1 MTTTDENQTTVTE
14 LPAIV
19 EPLEV
24 MPTGES
30 NRPLIAGDV
39 VTDIHY
45 AELLQKIRNSLSK
58 FQMDFQAKR
67 PVAQEILQ
75 ESQTK
80 FTEIMG
86 IINHRL
92 QHAEADRA
100 KLEAEIVEL
109 RSNLSAATTETNRIL
124 KQMAAVQAEKTA
136 IEAGLKKTVGE
147 AQLREQ
153 EVTIL
158 KSELD
163 KANAMVEVAVA
174 EKNKFEKKLNQFQEQ
189 WDKYVSGS

>member
-14 LPAIV
+14 QSAIA
-19 EPLEV
+19 EPLEAI
-24 MPTGES
+24 PTGEPNWPS
-30 NRPLIAGDV
+30 IAGDV
-39 VTDIHY
+39 VTDIQY

-109 RSNLSAATTETNRIL
+109 RSNLIAATTETNRIL

-136 IEAGLKKTVGE
+136 IEAGLKKAVGE

-153 EVTIL
+153 DVTTL